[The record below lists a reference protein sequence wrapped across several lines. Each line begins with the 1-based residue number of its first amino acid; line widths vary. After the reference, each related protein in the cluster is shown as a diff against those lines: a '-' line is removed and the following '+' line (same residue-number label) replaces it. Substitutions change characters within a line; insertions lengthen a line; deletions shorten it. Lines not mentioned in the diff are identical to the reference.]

1 MRPDI
6 RTAGLLI
13 LSALAA
19 APAAAATY
27 TVGPSGR
34 QYTQLTALFNSASVN
49 LQPGDIVLVDGNAT
63 YAGGIVVREDD
74 GGAAG
79 NPVTIRWRRDPGTS
93 RPKIEGGTHSIKFQ
107 ESNHV
112 VFEGFE
118 VSGGASSCVFNA
130 ANDVTVRDS
139 VIHDCPAHGVLGADI
154 GSGTLTLEYNEIY
167 NAGQGTQRHA
177 IYVAS
182 DEVAFPDS
190 VFRMRYNYVHDG
202 KGGNLLKSRHE
213 RNEIYYNWFEGAVY
227 QEMELIGPDCEAQAD
242 NPGWTPGLKTENS
255 DVVGNVIIH
264 TATGWPN
271 ALRIG
276 GDLNGRNMGHVR
288 LVNNTILL
296 DRSGSVNAILVQLG
310 QGRLELHN
318 NVFYQ
323 SKGPSPAIVRENPA
337 SDVDVPYCAP
347 LDREPWVLGRKVT
360 GSNNWVQNGAV
371 LVPSAS
377 EWSGTLKGGNPASW
391 SDSDIAQRLLR
402 PKAGTALVNAANPA
416 PPAPIGSPF
425 PTPLLVPIQDPPF
438 RIKLA
443 IGDQRVRGTG
453 NGLDIGAFEVAE
465 ASPGGEPKPME
476 GAQPLIPPRSQQ
488 PLASPAQAA
497 ATPPLPSADK
507 PASAPVRVAV
517 PAVSDTV
524 EAPSAMRRR
533 QYYLALVFC
542 LAPQPPT
549 EWLMPLDAFQPLRC
563 LLRQRPFR

>member
-13 LSALAA
+13 LSALMA

-49 LQPGDIVLVDGNAT
+49 LQPGDVVLVDGNAT
-63 YAGGIVVREDD
+63 YSGGIVVNEDD

-93 RPKIEGGTHSIKFQ
+93 RPKIEGGAHSIKFQ

-118 VSGGASSCVFNA
+118 VVGGTSSCVFNA
-130 ANDVTVRDS
+130 ANDVVVRDS

-154 GSGTLTLEYNEIY
+154 GSGSLTLEYNEIY

-182 DEVAFPDS
+182 DEVAFPNS

-242 NPGWTPGLKTENS
+242 NPGWTPGLKAENS

-264 TATGWPN
+264 TSTGWPN
-271 ALRIG
+271 ALRVG

-323 SKGPSPAIVRENPA
+323 PKGSSPAIVRENPA
-337 SDVDVPYCAP
+337 SDVDVPFCPP

-360 GSNNWVQNGAV
+360 GSNNWVQNGAA

-377 EWSGTLKGGNPASW
+377 EWSGTLRGENPASW

-402 PKAGTALVNAANPA
+402 PKAGTALVDAANPA
-416 PPAPIGSPF
+416 PPAPIGFPF

-443 IGDQRVRGTG
+443 LGDQRVRGAA

-488 PLASPAQAA
+488 PLAPPAQVA
-497 ATPPLPSADK
+497 ATPPLPAADK
-507 PASAPVRVAV
+507 PATAPVGV
-517 PAVSDTV
+517 PAISETV

-533 QYYLALVFC
+533 QYYLALIFC

-549 EWLMPLDAFQPLRC
+549 EWLTPLDAFQPLRC